1 MLIATHGNR
10 VIVACVFGHVIVAA
24 DDCSVILSDC
34 LIATKCQVAIGLV
47 LNRVATGCLC
57 GIGSHDVSVAN
68 HDGIFTAKVSPQTM
82 PPSAAKA
89 CVTSSAPQIFEITP
103 LLAKLLTSTLFT
115 SWRIISAGSGALGPP
130 LKAIGP

>member
-1 MLIATHGNR
+1 MLVATHGNR

-68 HDGIFTAKVSPQTM
+68 HDGIFTANVSTEDHATVG
-82 PPSAAKA
+82 SERSEEN
-89 CVTSSAPQIFEITP
+89 TSELQS
-103 LLAKLLTSTLFT
+103 
-115 SWRIISAGSGALGPP
+115 RGALVC
-130 LKAIGP
+130 